1 VTDESRIDAEL
12 AQLLDGSLEP
22 ARAAE
27 LEAALGDRIARMRAG
42 RELAREAAASVAAP
56 FELRRRVDALGSA
69 GAPGGSGRA
78 APRPA
83 LRRRRLALPRWRPLA
98 ALAGVAA
105 ALAIALVLATGSGAP
120 TVTAVL
126 DAAGGAPAAAI
137 SPAGGPLLPV
147 EAEGVRFPD
156 YAEKFGWRAA
166 GQRTD
171 EVDGRSVTTVTYA
184 RGGERVRYSIVVG
197 DALDQPDGANLEA
210 EGTRLRRIGDA
221 NAVTWERQ
229 GHTCVMA
236 GSAPLRT
243 LAELAGWKAKGEV
256 PF

>member
-1 VTDESRIDAEL
+1 VTDEPRIDAEL
-12 AQLLDGSLEP
+12 AQLVDGSLEP
-22 ARAAE
+22 ARASE
-27 LEAALGDRIARMRAG
+27 LEAAFGDRIARMRAG
-42 RELAREAAASVAAP
+42 RDLARTAAASVEAP

-69 GAPGGSGRA
+69 PSG
-78 APRPA
+78 
-83 LRRRRLALPRWRPLA
+83 LVSRRLRDWRPLA

-105 ALAIALVLATGSGAP
+105 AALIALVLATGSGAP

-147 EAEGVRFPD
+147 EVEGVRFPD
-156 YAEKFGWRAA
+156 YEEKFGWRAV

-171 EVDGRSVTTVTYA
+171 EVEGRSVTTVTYA
-184 RGGERVRYSIVVG
+184 RGDERVRYSIVAG
-197 DALDQPDGANLEA
+197 DALDQPDGADIDA
-210 EGTRLRRIGDA
+210 EGTALRQVGP
-221 NAVTWERQ
+221 NALTWERQ
-229 GHTCVMA
+229 GHTCIME
-236 GSAPLRT
+236 GSAPLGT